1 MASYLL
7 FLFLFYFIYSICYL
21 LYMFKQASSKLHL
34 AHRYR
39 LAPRRSVKRDAMGS
53 DCGEKPQ

>member
-7 FLFLFYFIYSICYL
+7 FLFLLYLIYSICYL

-34 AHRYR
+34 AHYR